1 MNDDTTRLADAEAII
16 ELARERA
23 EPIPVDTDKLYV
35 VHERTSEGAID
46 ARVLD
51 LEDHRAAPDRVRES
65 VRLDRIADLTAYLAA
80 HTTRTSSVIYV
91 SERHRQVHAI
101 LDAIT
106 RDDPSW
112 QSWRATVPL
121 EPTPEWTAW
130 AELDGSL
137 VEQDDFALFCED
149 HLDDFVDP
157 TGATML
163 ELAQHF
169 QASSTGE
176 FRSGRRLDNG
186 SVALTYNDETTA
198 TAGATGQLEV
208 PSTFSIALAPFI
220 GEDRYALTARLRY
233 RVSGGKL
240 RIGFALVR
248 PDLVIRDAI
257 DQIVDRLGEHSDRVY
272 RGTPD

>member
-1 MNDDTTRLADAEAII
+1 MSGSIDNHSSAQALIDALEAGQEPT
-16 ELARERA
+16 ELDATE
-23 EPIPVDTDKLYV
+23 LYAV
-35 VHERTSEGAID
+35 TERTSEGAID
-46 ARVLD
+46 VRVLD
-51 LEDHRAAPDRVRES
+51 LEDYRPAPDRVRES
-65 VRLDRIADLTAYLAA
+65 VRLDRVADLTAYIGHHGTKAA
-80 HTTRTSSVIYV
+80 TVIYV
-91 SERHRQVHAI
+91 SERHRQVEAI

-106 RDDPSW
+106 ADAPSW
-112 QSWRATVPL
+112 QSWRASVPL
-121 EPTPEWTAW
+121 EQTPEWEAW
-130 AELDGSL
+130 TGLDGDL
-137 VEQDDFALFCED
+137 VEQDTFALFVED

-157 TGATML
+157 SGATML

-208 PSTFSIALAPFI
+208 PSTFQIALAPFI

-248 PDLVIRDAI
+248 PDLVVRDAV
-257 DQIVDRLGEHSDRVY
+257 DLIVDRLGEHADRVY
-272 RGTPD
+272 RGTPE